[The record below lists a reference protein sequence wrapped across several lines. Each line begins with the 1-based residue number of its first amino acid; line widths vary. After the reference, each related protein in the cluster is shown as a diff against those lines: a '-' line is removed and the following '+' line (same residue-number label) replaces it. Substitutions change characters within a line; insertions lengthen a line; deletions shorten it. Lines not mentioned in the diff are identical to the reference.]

1 MISIPTSIIA
11 TLMERKIT
19 YRCQNRMSR
28 FLHFIL
34 FTKDLQK
41 KEIDEVCAK

>member
-1 MISIPTSIIA
+1 MINIPTLIIA
-11 TLMERKIT
+11 TLMEHKIT

-34 FTKDLQK
+34 FTRDLQK
-41 KEIDEVCAK
+41 KEIDEVCAQ